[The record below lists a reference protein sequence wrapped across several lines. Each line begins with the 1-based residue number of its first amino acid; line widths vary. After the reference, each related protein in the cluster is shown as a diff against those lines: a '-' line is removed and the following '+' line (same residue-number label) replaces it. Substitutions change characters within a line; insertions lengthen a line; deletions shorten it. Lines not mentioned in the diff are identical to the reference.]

1 MIMKKKI
8 LVIAPNSFP
17 INSAEAIVNIKLL
30 RYLQEAYD
38 VYLISKQLK
47 WKQYPSTELKESG
60 LKLKHLEVI
69 SVENKI
75 TLKTI
80 WLHLLALLRFKMV
93 YKGAHWAYLASVA
106 AEKICHEEKIDA
118 VLTKSYPSELVGYYL
133 KKKYNKKW
141 LATWNDP
148 FPMEF
153 YPHPYGDG
161 PQAKMSFLK
170 RPLLGAMEKWPDANI
185 FPNER
190 LKNYMKQYLPA
201 LKNEIIIPHIAQRM
215 DLPEHFPADTLHIIH
230 SGDVRPPRD
239 PRTFC
244 QALSLFLEEHPEA
257 KICVTFQGLFSPEL
271 SELIQEYHLQ
281 KHIRFIDP
289 IPYTDSLLTL
299 ANYHVVLI
307 IEAPCQEGIFLPTKV
322 GDYIGCGKYIFTVSP
337 KEGVLSDLYKEGYI
351 QYFSPVTDVAHIK
364 ETLQGIYNNFTSCN
378 WPQKKWHTDYDGER
392 VLETYKSLIG

>member
-47 WKQYPSTELKESG
+47 WKQYPSTELKDSG
-60 LKLKHLEVI
+60 LKLKYLEVI

-106 AEKICHEEKIDA
+106 AEKICREEKIDA

-141 LATWNDP
+141 LSTWNDP
-148 FPMEF
+148 FPLEF
-153 YPHPYGDG
+153 YPHPYGNG
-161 PQAKMSFLK
+161 PQAKLSFLK
-170 RPLLGAMEKWPDANI
+170 HPLLGAMEKWPDANI

-190 LKNYMKQYLPA
+190 LKNYMKQYLPQ
-201 LKNEIIIPHIAQRM
+201 LKNEFIIPHIAQRM
-215 DLPEHFPADTLHIIH
+215 DLPEHFSADTLHIIH

-244 QALSLFLEEHPEA
+244 KALSLFLKEQPEA

-271 SELIQEYHLQ
+271 SELIKEYNLQ
-281 KHIRFIDP
+281 KYIRFVEP
-289 IPYTDSLLTL
+289 IPYNDSLLTL
-299 ANYHVVLI
+299 SNYHVVLI
-307 IEAPCQEGIFLPTKV
+307 IEAPCREGIFLPTKV
-322 GDYIGCGKYIFTVSP
+322 GDYIGCGKYIFSISP
-337 KEGVLSDLYKEGYI
+337 QEGVLSDLHKEGYI
-351 QYFSPVTDVAHIK
+351 QYFSPVTNVAQIK
-364 ETLQGIYNNFTSCN
+364 ETIQEIYNDFTSN
-378 WPQKKWHTDYDGER
+378 RWPEKKWNTDYDGES